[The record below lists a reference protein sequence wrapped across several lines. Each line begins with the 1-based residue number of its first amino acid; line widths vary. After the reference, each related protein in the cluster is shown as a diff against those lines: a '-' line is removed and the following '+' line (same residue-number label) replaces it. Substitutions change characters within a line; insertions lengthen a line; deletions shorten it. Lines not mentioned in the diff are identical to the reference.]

1 MKSEKKLKT
10 LNKKLLGEKDSLKRR
25 YMSRSP
31 QKEKNKNSHI
41 EIENETKTNGKFEL
55 YKNLYKEYKS
65 QKDKYERYF
74 KKHKVNPEDI
84 INRYVL

>member
-1 MKSEKKLKT
+1 
-10 LNKKLLGEKDSLKRR
+10 
-25 YMSRSP
+25 MSRSP

-74 KKHKVNPEDI
+74 KEHKVNPEDI
-84 INRYVL
+84 INRYYNGILNS